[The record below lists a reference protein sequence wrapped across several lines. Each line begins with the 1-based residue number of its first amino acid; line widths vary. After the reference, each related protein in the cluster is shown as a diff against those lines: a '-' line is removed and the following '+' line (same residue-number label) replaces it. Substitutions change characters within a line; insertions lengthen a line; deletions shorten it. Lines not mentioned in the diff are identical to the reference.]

1 MIHNS
6 STKQIIQRNTR
17 VIFRNKRNDEYI
29 MTNEDGAERI
39 LLRVFAATSDGK
51 ITMEGLSL
59 GSIFAHDPYI
69 IPDLEKVKC
78 TFEEL
83 NPSYFNRDPVVDGL
97 VGQATGDAFG
107 VPVEFMSRD
116 EVRKLDIQDMV
127 GNDCPIHFTSRWSGI
142 IPSGA
147 WSDDTS
153 MAIAAMSSIINNMG
167 KIDYDDVMKQFL
179 AWWDKGKYASL
190 DFPFGLGGNIGAAL
204 QRYRDGVPALDCGG
218 KNVMDN
224 GNGALMR
231 IFPFSMYCITNELSE
246 DDTLAIIRKSA
257 GITHGHDINAL
268 SCFIYTLFLD
278 ECIRTRNPWLAYR
291 NSILY
296 HTGYFHSKFSD
307 DAVRAHETLCT
318 KLDRGSFN
326 PDTIKESGYV
336 VDSLMTAIYSIL
348 HTETYEDAVRM
359 AVNFGYDTDTNAAIT
374 GSIAGAMYGLDQI
387 PERWLNHL
395 RKKEYLMTLG
405 RHFSKILIHS
415 KRVNTGR

>member
-1 MIHNS
+1 MIHYS
-6 STKQIIQRNTR
+6 SAKPIIQRNTR
-17 VIFRNKRNDEYI
+17 AIFRNKRNDEYI
-29 MTNEDGAERI
+29 MTNENGAERS
-39 LLRVFAATSDGK
+39 LLRVFAATRDGK
-51 ITMEGLSL
+51 ITMEGLLL

-69 IPDLEKVKC
+69 IPDLEEVEC
-78 TFEEL
+78 TFEML

-97 VGQATGDAFG
+97 IGQATGDAFG

-116 EVRKLDIQDMV
+116 EVRKLDIRDMV
-127 GNDCPIHFTSRWSGI
+127 GNDCPVHFTSRWSGV

-153 MAIAAMSSIINNMG
+153 MALAAI
-167 KIDYDDVMKQFL
+167 
-179 AWWDKGKYASL
+179 

-231 IFPFSMYCITNELSE
+231 IFPFSMYCITNGLSE
-246 DDTLAIIRKSA
+246 DDTLELICKSA

-291 NSILY
+291 NSILC

-318 KLDRGSFN
+318 KLDGGSFN
-326 PDTIKESGYV
+326 PDSIKESGYV

-359 AVNFGYDTDTNAAIT
+359 AANFGYDTDTNAAIT
-374 GSIAGAMYGLDQI
+374 GSIAGAMYGLNQI

-395 RKKEYLMTLG
+395 RKKEYLMTLS

-415 KRVNTGR
+415 KRVNTGK